1 MSNIKKIKF
10 SFYGNSIIKNK
21 KLKEFKYFN
30 FNKNISYFETQNK
43 MKNFDYLLILHT
55 EKSTA
60 KEVVTGKFYE
70 YLSSGV
76 PIIMISNGE
85 TEAGNLIK
93 KYKLGYSIDYSKIS
107 LNGFFMNLKKK
118 YNFVKNSSNLK
129 LFSRKEQNKK
139 LVKIINH
146 SK

>member
-1 MSNIKKIKF
+1 M
-10 SFYGNSIIKNK
+10 IKNK
-21 KLKEFKYFN
+21 KIKKFKYFK

-60 KEVVTGKFYE
+60 KEVVTEKFYE

-85 TEAGNLIK
+85 TEAGKLIK

-107 LNGFFMNLKKK
+107 LSDFFMTLKKK
-118 YNFVKNSSNLK
+118 KQFHHKPSYLK
-129 LFSRKEQNKK
+129 LFSREEQNKK
-139 LVKIINH
+139 LVKIINNF
-146 SK
+146 